1 MMKKVLNVFLIFCL
15 FFSFEVSAKEK
26 TLGELKAEAEANR
39 KAYAQ
44 AKSDKELTMEEK
56 NKATEEKEAVQKEI
70 SAIQESLKTIEKQI
84 VKIQEDI
91 EKKDK
96 QMKEIMSFVQVSNG
110 ETKYLEYIF
119 GATDFTD
126 FIYRVSVAEQLG
138 DYNEQLIEEYN
149 KDVQKL
155 DSKQK
160 ELTAKQQELDKKEQE
175 LTVLEAKLSKEIEQ
189 ISEGMLSKD
198 EEYRATISLIN
209 NMTKVMGCS
218 DNQTKSQ
225 CQAMIDERNRQAA
238 ARSGSS
244 GRASGGYSG
253 GVPVSTNG
261 TYMPIAYGYVTSD
274 YGWRSGEFHT
284 GIDFSGTGHGS
295 NVYSVAAGTVV
306 NITYPAYRGACG
318 NHIVYVYHNINGVQY
333 TTSYWH
339 LLNASVS
346 VGQYVTPNTVLG
358 HMGGLHSE
366 DSCAYGAHVH
376 LNLFRGLST
385 NNSGRINPRIMMPQI
400 PSEWV
405 YFRR

>member
-1 MMKKVLNVFLIFCL
+1 MKKILYILLIICICFC
-15 FFSFEVSAKEK
+15 FGVSAKEK

-39 KAYAQ
+39 KAYAK
-44 AKSDKELTMEEK
+44 AKSDKELTIEEK
-56 NKATEEKEAVQKEI
+56 NKATEEKAAVQKEI
-70 SAIQESLKTIEKQI
+70 DAIQESLKAIEKQI
-84 VKIQEDI
+84 AKIQEDI
-91 EKKDK
+91 KKKDK

-175 LTVLEAKLSKEIEQ
+175 LTILEAKLSKEIEQ

-238 ARSGSS
+238 ARASSSSGGSS
-244 GRASGGYSG
+244 YSG

-274 YGWRSGEFHT
+274 YGWRGGEFHT

-295 NVYSVAAGTVV
+295 NVYSVASGTVV

-339 LLNASVS
+339 MINVSVS

-366 DSCAYGAHVH
+366 DNCAYGAHVH

-400 PSEWV
+400 PSEWK

>member
-1 MMKKVLNVFLIFCL
+1 MKKGICAFITLVLCCTFVFGA
-15 FFSFEVSAKEK
+15 SAAEK
-26 TLGELKAEAEANR
+26 TLGQLKQEAEANR
-39 KAYAQ
+39 AAYNKA
-44 AKSDKELTMEEK
+44 KEEK
-56 NKATEEKEAVQKEI
+56 ALSEEERNKVVAQKEQVQAEI
-70 SAIQESLKTIEKQI
+70 NSVQNEIKGIEEQI
-84 VKIQEDI
+84 KKIQEDI

-96 QMKEIMSFVQVSNG
+96 QMKEIMGFVQVSNG
-110 ETKYLEYIF
+110 EANYMEYIF

-138 DYNEQLIEEYN
+138 EYNEKLIKEYES
-149 KDVQKL
+149 DVKKL
-155 DSKQK
+155 DAKQK
-160 ELTAKQQELDKKEQE
+160 DLTVKQQDLEKKNQE
-175 LTVLEAKLSKEIEQ
+175 LAVLEAKLNKQIEEA
-189 ISEGMLSKD
+189 SHGMLSKD
-198 EEYRATISLIN
+198 QEYNTTISLIN
-209 NMTKVMGCS
+209 NLKRLGCS
-218 DNQTKSQ
+218 DNQTQSQ
-225 CQAMIDERNRQAA
+225 CQAEIDRRNRQ
-238 ARSGSS
+238 SS
-244 GRASGGYSG
+244 GGGGSYSG
-253 GVPVSTNG
+253 GTPVSTSG

-284 GIDFSGTGHGS
+284 GIDFSGSGYGS
-295 NVYSVAAGTVV
+295 NVYSVASGTVV
-306 NITYPAYRGACG
+306 NITYPSYRGACG

-339 LLNASVS
+339 MINVSVS

-400 PSEWV
+400 PGEWV